1 MYPQLKS
8 IKIKGYRPFGD
19 FSASFGPLEVIVG
32 ANGSG
37 KSSLFEFLSF
47 LRDSAHREI
56 PPEIVPGSIGQRI
69 FHSPGPERFSWEI
82 EIDDFQ
88 EHLVRYR
95 GELMGPV
102 GNPRLAYEDIKTIS
116 SDEETPYLSME
127 IKGQEGGS
135 IIDRSGETPVRPVKL
150 QNKLALARAASPSP
164 SEALYELSEYIRS
177 WRFYHSLKT
186 SYDDI
191 RRPVVIEQNPVLH
204 ENAGNVSSVLHYL
217 MTEHRSS
224 FDELQEHLRSTFPG
238 FKGLTVKAY
247 GAPGQVI
254 AFWQEEG
261 IEGELTLTDLADGI
275 LHFICW
281 AALLIQPELPPLIC
295 IDEPTQGL
303 HPRIL
308 PILAGLIEKA
318 SNRTQILI
326 ATHSSYFLTL
336 FDLSQIAVMRKEHGE
351 AKFIKP
357 SDSKILTDMLKDFGP
372 EEIEALHISD
382 ELGYFA

>member
-1 MYPQLKS
+1 MYPRLKS
-8 IKIKGYRPFGD
+8 VKIKGYRPFGD

-56 PPEIVPGSIGQRI
+56 PSEIVLGSIGRRI
-69 FHSPGPERFSWEI
+69 FHSPGPEKFSWDI

-88 EHLVRYR
+88 EHLIRYR

-102 GNPRLAYEDIKTIS
+102 GNPRLAHENIETIS
-116 SDEETPYLSME
+116 SGEETPYLSME

-135 IIDRSGETPVRPVKL
+135 IVDRSGETPVRPVKL
-150 QNKLALARAASPSP
+150 QNKLALAWVTGLSPSP
-164 SEALYELSEYIRS
+164 PLYDFSEYIRS

-186 SYDDI
+186 SYDEI
-191 RRPVVIEQNPVLH
+191 RRPVVIQQTPVLS
-204 ENAGNVSSVLHYL
+204 ENAGNVSSILHNL

-224 FDELQEHLRSTFPG
+224 FDELQEHLRSAFPG
-238 FKGLTVKAY
+238 FRGLAVKAY
-247 GAPGQVI
+247 GAPGQVM

-261 IEGELTLTDLADGI
+261 LKDELTLADLADGI

-281 AALLIQPELPPLIC
+281 VALFEQPELPPLIC

-303 HPRIL
+303 HPRML
-308 PILAGLIEKA
+308 PILAGLLEKA
-318 SNRTQILI
+318 SNRTQILV

-336 FDLSQIAVMRKEHGE
+336 FDLSRIAVMRKKDGE
-351 AKFIKP
+351 SKFVKP
-357 SDSKILTDMLKDFGP
+357 SDSKVLTDILEDFGP
-372 EEIEALHISD
+372 EEIDALHISD
-382 ELGYFA
+382 ELEYFA